1 MTSEPGSFARFTIVE
16 RKPQI
21 IRQVIE
27 DNNYPP
33 HIVGAL
39 GAFRQEIAS
48 LRSRQPM
55 QPLREEAP
63 DVAFWNRELAAY
75 QGKTW
80 LEVPWYFAETFFYRR
95 LLEAVRYFQPGPW
108 EGYDPF
114 GKQKR
119 QQEEAAVER
128 AASLTAEI
136 WGQLADVRACQR
148 SRKRSAVVFEALLHS
163 CLWGNR
169 ADLSNYTVAIQVRG
183 GLAAREERR
192 YILIDHTNEVG
203 ELLASGLPRV
213 DFVNDNVGL
222 ELLFDLALADFL
234 LVEGMARE
242 VVFHLKDR
250 PFFVSDA
257 MPQDA
262 RATVALLQM
271 APDAAVRELG
281 TRLHE
286 HLAGERLILK
296 EDTPSTVSEAT
307 SGQGFW
313 TSCLMFRQM
322 PPSLRTEL
330 ERSNLVILKG
340 DVNYRRL
347 LDDRHWPHT
356 TRLEEV
362 ADYFPL
368 PFLVLRTLKGEIM
381 VGLEPGQAEALAAKD
396 TTWLINGKR
405 GIVQLVTV

>member
-1 MTSEPGSFARFTIVE
+1 MTSELGSFARCTIVE

-21 IRQVIE
+21 IQQVIE
-27 DNNYPP
+27 DNDYPP
-33 HIVGAL
+33 GIVQAL
-39 GAFRQEIAS
+39 ETFKREIAS
-48 LRSRQPM
+48 QPM
-55 QPLREEAP
+55 QPLNEQAP
-63 DVAFWNRELAAY
+63 GVAFWGRELVAY

-80 LEVPWYFAETFFYRR
+80 LEVPWYFAETYFYRR
-95 LLEAVRYFQPGPW
+95 LLEAVRYFQPGHW
-108 EGYDPF
+108 KGHDPF
-114 GKQKR
+114 EKQK
-119 QQEEAAVER
+119 QTQEEMAVER
-128 AASLTAEI
+128 LADS
-136 WGQLADVRACQR
+136 WGQLAGAESDA
-148 SRKRSAVVFEALLHS
+148 AFEALLHS

-169 ADLSNYTVAIQVRG
+169 ADLSNYTVAIQAHG
-183 GLAAREERR
+183 GLATREERHN
-192 YILIDHTNEVG
+192 ILIDHTNEVQ
-203 ELLASGLPRV
+203 ELLVSGLERV

-222 ELLFDLALADFL
+222 DVLFDLALADFL
-234 LVEGMARE
+234 LVQGWVRE

-257 MPQDA
+257 MPKDVWA
-262 RATVALLQM
+262 TIAMLKAASDATVQ
-271 APDAAVRELG
+271 DLG
-281 TRLHE
+281 ARLEE
-286 HLAGERLILK
+286 HVGAGRLIL
-296 EDTPSTVSEAT
+296 EDDAPSTVSEAT

-356 TRLEEV
+356 KRLEEI
-362 ADYFPL
+362 ADYFPAL
-368 PFLVLRTLKGEIM
+368 FLVLRTLKGEIM

-405 GIVQLVTV
+405 GIVQLMTV